1 MTLAVGTRLGPYE
14 ILSPLGAG
22 GMGEVY
28 RARDAR
34 LKRDVAIKVLP
45 SAFAASVERLRRFE
59 QEAQAASALNHP
71 NILAIYDLGTHD
83 GAPYIVS
90 ELLEG
95 ETLASRL
102 SGGAFMPRRA
112 IGHALQIAQGLAAAH
127 EKGIVHRDLKPE
139 NIFVTNDGRVKI
151 LDFGL
156 ARVTQ
161 PESAN
166 AGATNLPTVTP
177 GTEPGVVLGTL
188 GYMSPEQVRGRPADA
203 RSDIFSFGAILY
215 EMLSGRRAF
224 HGESAAD
231 TMSAI
236 LTKEPP
242 DLSETNRRI
251 PESLDRIVRHCLEKS
266 PEARFH
272 SASDVAFDL
281 EAVSGMSGEAVVAA
295 APHRRLRAWLP
306 TALAVLVALGL
317 GFLWGGRMRSRA
329 PALDAIRSVLLLPEG
344 VTFGCMAI
352 SPDGRRLAI
361 SGLDAEGKRRLWTR
375 SLGASDFQA
384 LAGTEGGELPF
395 WSPDGRWLGFFS
407 SGKLRKID
415 ASGGPAIALTDSY
428 GASATWGPSGDILF
442 GAATGGL
449 FRVSASGGKATAA
462 TKPNE
467 ARHETSHRYP
477 QFLPDGRHF
486 LYFAVNLAGSPE
498 DEANQIH
505 VASLDSKEDRAVM
518 RGYSRTVYAQGNL
531 LYLRAATFSGPLMAQ
546 PFDPGRLEIRGEPV
560 TVADKVSVFGDY
572 YLFGNF
578 TASETGALVYDSEQL
593 LSRLVWFDRAGRQ
606 VGEFGE
612 AAVVDAPRI
621 SPDGGRVVYTSL
633 DSSMN
638 NMQIWVGDLSRG
650 VRTRLTNGPSEN
662 ANPVWSPDGNRIAFR
677 TDRKHQGDVYVKAS
691 SGVSDEEPLYDAAGL
706 SYPEDW
712 SLDGKYLIHFHYSS
726 GVSGGRLPAI
736 QALPFSG
743 DRRPFDLVRGNPNSS
758 LLGASRFSPDG
769 QWVAYMSNE
778 SGRAEVYVASFPGHE
793 KTLQISNAG
802 GVLPTWR
809 RDGRELFYVTPDGM
823 LMSVEIV
830 PGTKL
835 SAGVPKPLF
844 RVRAPNTIGTFAL
857 YDVAPDGQRFL
868 VVMPVVHGSSVP
880 LNLVL
885 NWTAGLKAGK

>member
-1 MTLAVGTRLGPYE
+1 
-14 ILSPLGAG
+14 
-22 GMGEVY
+22 MGEVY

-34 LKRDVAIKVLP
+34 LKRDVAVKVLP
-45 SAFAASVERLRRFE
+45 SAFAASGERLRRFE

-71 NILAIYDLGTHD
+71 NILAIYDLGTHE

-95 ETLASRL
+95 ETLRGCL
-102 SGGAFMPRRA
+102 SGEGFTARRA

-156 ARVTQ
+156 ARVTE
-161 PESAN
+161 PENAN
-166 AGATNLPTVTP
+166 ASATNLPTVTP
-177 GTEPGVVLGTL
+177 GTEPGVVLGTI
-188 GYMSPEQVRGRPADA
+188 GYMSPEQVRGKVADE

-231 TMSAI
+231 AMSAI

-242 DLSETNRRI
+242 DLSETDRRI

-281 EAVSGMSGEAVVAA
+281 EAISGMSGEAAVAA
-295 APHRRLRAWLP
+295 APHRRLRASIP
-306 TALAVLVALGL
+306 AALAVLVALGL
-317 GFLWGGRMRSRA
+317 GFLWGGRMRNRA
-329 PALDAIRSVLLLPEG
+329 PTLDPIRSVLLLSEG
-344 VTFGCMAI
+344 VTLRCMAI

-375 SLGASDFQA
+375 SLDSFDFQA

-395 WSPDGRWLGFFS
+395 WSPDGRWIGFFA

-415 ASGGPAIALTDSY
+415 ASGGPAVVLADST
-428 GASATWGPSGDILF
+428 GVSATWGRNGDILF
-442 GAATGGL
+442 GEATGGL
-449 FRVSASGGKATAA
+449 FRVSASGGKATAV

-486 LYFAVNLAGSPE
+486 LYFAANLAGSPE

-518 RGYSRTVYAQGNL
+518 RGYSRTLYAQGNL

-546 PFDPGRLEIRGEPV
+546 PFDPLRLEIHGEPM

-578 TASETGALVYDSEQL
+578 TASENGALVYDSEQL
-593 LSRLVWFDRAGRQ
+593 MSRMLWFDRAGRQ
-606 VGEFGE
+606 VGEFGVP
-612 AAVVDAPRI
+612 AILDSPRI
-621 SPDGGRVVYTSL
+621 SPDGGRVAYSSL

-638 NMQIWVGDLSRG
+638 KMQIWVGDLSRG

-662 ANPVWSPDGNRIAFR
+662 TNPAWSPDGNRIAFR
-677 TDRKHQGDVYVKAS
+677 TDRKHQGDIYVKAS
-691 SGVSDEEPLYDAAGL
+691 GGGSEEEPLYEAAGL

-712 SLDGKYLIHFHYSS
+712 SLDGRYLIHFHYSS
-726 GVSGGRLPAI
+726 GVSGARLPAI
-736 QALPFSG
+736 RAIPFSG
-743 DRRPFDLVRGNPNSS
+743 DRRAFDFVRGGPDST
-758 LLGASRFSPDG
+758 LLGGSRFSPDG
-769 QWVAYMSNE
+769 QWVAHVADE

-793 KTLQISNAG
+793 RSVQVSDAG

-809 RDGRELFYVTPDGM
+809 RDGREIFYVTPDGM
-823 LMSVEIV
+823 LMAVGIT
-830 PGTKL
+830 PGPKL

-844 RVRAPNTIGTFAL
+844 RMRPPNTIGTFAP

-868 VVMPVVHGSSVP
+868 VIVPVVHGSSVP
-880 LNLVL
+880 LNFVL
-885 NWTAGLKAGK
+885 NWTSGLKKEK